1 MTSFVMKLFPLLL
14 VGAILTPGAALAG
27 NNNNGN
33 GCRNRCGDTQVTNNG
48 DRVVN
53 NTTNNNAS
61 ASAQGGAGGQGGQ
74 GGQGGAE
81 SNDSSFTDP
90 PYKEGL
96 FVL

>member
-33 GCRNRCGDTQVTNNG
+33 GCRNRCGDTQVNNNG

-61 ASAQGGAGGQGGQ
+61 ASAQGGA
-74 GGQGGAE
+74 E